1 MKVKIRRLVMV
12 FFVALGVFGF
22 GFVVVNPFGVPDS
35 PPAGAFEKAGYL
47 VLVPYVDN
55 QLPGFFFTVEQL
67 TERSVSLHQTCNI
80 PNSEI
85 EPLIHKTKTV
95 DEEIYQK
102 LRMGYRADLNVLT
115 ENSSVDLDSVQM
127 VHVRYENSA
136 VWFITAQ
143 SLYDIRDKYL
153 QGNCANTIEKELRKG
168 LEVCQTKKVIFS
180 DVIFEVTYESGFTTK
195 VKAPGESF
203 EAEGSASREEARGIE
218 GKKMFH
224 AVKLDE
230 GCLRL
235 NLEQAAAT

>member
-22 GFVVVNPFGVPDS
+22 GFVLVYPPGLSDP

-47 VLVPYVDN
+47 VLLPYVDN
-55 QLPGFFFTVEQL
+55 QLPGFFSTVERS
-67 TERSVSLHQTCNI
+67 TKRSVSLHQTCNI
-80 PNSEI
+80 PYSEV

-95 DEEIYQK
+95 DEEIHQK

-143 SLYDIRDKYL
+143 SLYDLRDKYL
-153 QGNCANTIEKELRKG
+153 QGKCANTIERELRKG
-168 LEVCQTKKVIFS
+168 LEVCQTKKVIVS
-180 DVIFEVTYESGFTTK
+180 DVIFEVTYESGATTK
-195 VKAPGESF
+195 VKAPAESF
-203 EAEGSASREEARGIE
+203 ETEGSASREESRGIE

-224 AVKLDE
+224 AVKLNE
-230 GCLRL
+230 GCFRL
-235 NLEQAAAT
+235 NLDQAAAT